1 MTRALAEATGA
12 RPSLTAGAE
21 ASAAPSAARDYLS
34 LVKPRITLLVLVTAA
49 AGYYLGSPGAV
60 EVTGLLHL
68 LVGTALVAS
77 GTSAMNQVLERD
89 VDGRMERTRDR
100 PLPAGRLRAA
110 PAAAFAGGLSVAG
123 TVYLAATTNLL
134 TAGLAGACFLVYD
147 LVYTPLKR
155 VHPLSTLVGAVPGAL
170 PAAGGWTAATG
181 RLDAGAL
188 TLFGILFLWQLPH
201 FLALA
206 WLFRDQYRAAGLRM
220 LSVEDPGGSRT
231 RHHALTYAIVLLPV
245 SLLPASLGIAG
256 AAYAVCAVG
265 LGGLFILQAARFF
278 RSASRRSA
286 GRLFRY
292 SVLYLPL
299 LLGVLALDK
308 APPAARAAAAP
319 SAPPAFPALAAPW
332 TPAERSPAAG
342 TPAAR
347 FVGGIVAARG
357 REARRRVEG
366 LRPDVRGTADRDGRG
381 GLA

>member
-1 MTRALAEATGA
+1 MARALAEATGA
-12 RPSLTAGAE
+12 RPSGTAGAE

-181 RLDAGAL
+181 RL
-188 TLFGILFLWQLPH
+188 
-201 FLALA
+201 
-206 WLFRDQYRAAGLRM
+206 
-220 LSVEDPGGSRT
+220 S
-231 RHHALTYAIVLLPV
+231 
-245 SLLPASLGIAG
+245 
-256 AAYAVCAVG
+256 
-265 LGGLFILQAARFF
+265 
-278 RSASRRSA
+278 
-286 GRLFRY
+286 
-292 SVLYLPL
+292 
-299 LLGVLALDK
+299 
-308 APPAARAAAAP
+308 
-319 SAPPAFPALAAPW
+319 
-332 TPAERSPAAG
+332 
-342 TPAAR
+342 
-347 FVGGIVAARG
+347 
-357 REARRRVEG
+357 
-366 LRPDVRGTADRDGRG
+366 
-381 GLA
+381 